1 MSDESDKPY
10 GFDEFAYLWDGS
22 QPDWVLLTAPE
33 LLGGYRVFNA
43 QKCLRLHFDSDEL
56 NAALCQR
63 MKEAGCEVLD
73 KLPKGQSPRDALD

>member
-1 MSDESDKPY
+1 MSNEPNHPY

-33 LLGGYRVFNA
+33 LLGGYRVFNT
-43 QKCLRLHFDSDEL
+43 QKCVRLHFDSDEL

-63 MKEAGCEVLD
+63 MKEVGCEVLD
-73 KLPKGQSPRDALD
+73 KLPKGPSSRDALD